1 MKVKSLVLISFLLF
15 STSFVISQNTYG
27 IIFSDNDTDQ
37 ECQKCLNAFSK
48 KPDEVKFSIKR
59 ENDKLYFEV
68 NDKNWFNLLFKND
81 GDGLAIEI
89 VLKDRYACDL
99 KSIEKTQLRGTLVK
113 PVYSKELKSG
123 LQAESEE
130 NRYRTYVGNV
140 PAEFL
145 NHELEY
151 NILFLSNKHL
161 CRYYVIYD
169 LDSYSWDLLD
179 MGMYLDSLTY
189 DTKQIKSTDNENYV
203 IRNKTLKF
211 KIPFKKNK
219 ATYSQADIKPIYDS
233 LRLTDFNIKTIKIN
247 AYSSIEG
254 VASRNIELQELRA
267 KSIVAALQSFQKPT
281 INTVVSTSENWVDFL
296 KDIKDTKYRPL
307 LILSKEQVKE
317 RIAGPLSREMEPIF
331 KNHRIAVVALE
342 LEKKDKYQVQS
353 TTDLLAKF
361 NTAINTGQVNEA
373 NEIQNSI
380 FERIRYKEVKPEVLQ
395 KMIVPKETKFAK
407 ILNKNSAY
415 KYMLDFRQGLIV
427 YNELL
432 NLEKLVPNDAMVK
445 YNIVAIKIKLWR
457 YNAIE
462 ASEASLKKDIN
473 ALKSYGI
480 KNNLLTRM
488 LVNVNIIKAETLM
501 ENKEYLKKDKA
512 VEFVNDNYKK
522 FHLSDYDYLSLAQ
535 FFSYYSDNKLAV
547 KLLES
552 NVKSIDVDEDLLF
565 YYLNLT
571 LIDKELT
578 QDFNYRIVM
587 LNAFNMNQ
595 ERFCKLFNSVENGG
609 ITFQLLE
616 DEFIRKTYCESCN
629 N

>member
-331 KNHRIAVVALE
+331 KNHRIAVVELE

-432 NLEKLVPNDAMVK
+432 DLEKLVPNDAMVK

-609 ITFQLLE
+609 VTFQLLE